1 METAIDG
8 DRVAGDEFHHEI
20 GQAVLCRAAVYQT
33 RDVRMI
39 ERGQD
44 LALAQKSVAH
54 EIRVHPRF
62 DDLDRDSLP
71 ELLVV
76 TLGLV
81 NGSHPSPS
89 DQTPDAV
96 RPDALSG
103 QIVVGFGGE

>member
-1 METAIDG
+1 MAMAIDG
-8 DRVAGDEFHHEI
+8 DRVAVDEFHHEI
-20 GQAVLCRAAVYQT
+20 GQAVLCRAAVRQT
-33 RDVRMI
+33 RNVRMI

-54 EIRVHPRF
+54 EIRVHPTA
-62 DDLDRDSLP
+62 DDLDRNLLP

-81 NGSHPSPS
+81 NGSHPAPS

-96 RPDALSG
+96 RSDALSG
-103 QIVVGFGGE
+103 QIVLGFGGE